1 VTVPAPALLSPGRL
15 AELLLAGE
23 RLCLLDARWS
33 LSGPS
38 GRRAHEDG
46 HLPGAVFVDLD
57 TELAGPPGPPG
68 RHPLPDPDVFAAAM
82 RRAGVTRAD
91 PVVVHDQRD
100 STAAAARL
108 WWLLVHHGHPD
119 VRVLDGGVDGWV
131 AAGHPLSV
139 SPPHQRGGDF
149 VARPGRLPVL
159 DAEGA
164 AALAREGVLIDA
176 RAPARYRGEQ
186 EPVDPVAGHV
196 PGARNAPA
204 ADLVGPDGRFLP
216 ATELSRRFGALGAD
230 GSAPVGAY
238 CGSGV
243 TAAHTVLALRLV
255 GVEAALYAGSWSA
268 WVTDP
273 DRPVARGGEPG

>member
-1 VTVPAPALLSPGRL
+1 L

-23 RLCLLDARWS
+23 RLCLLDVRWS
-33 LSGPS
+33 LTGPP
-38 GRRAHEDG
+38 GRRAYEAG

-57 TELAGPPGPPG
+57 TELAGSAGPRG
-68 RHPLPDPDVFAAAM
+68 RHPLPDPDVFGAAM

-91 PVVVHDQRD
+91 PVVGYDQRD

-119 VRVLDGGVDGWV
+119 VRVLDGGVDGWLT
-131 AAGHPLSV
+131 AGNPLSV
-139 SPPHQRGGDF
+139 SPAHQREGDF
-149 VARPGRLPVL
+149 VASPGRLPVL

-186 EPVDPVAGHV
+186 EPVDPVAGHI
-196 PGARNAPA
+196 PGALNAPA
-204 ADLVGPDGRFLP
+204 TELVAPDGRFLP
-216 ATELSRRFGALGAD
+216 AAELTRRFAALGAD
-230 GSAPVGAY
+230 GRVPVGAY

-243 TAAHTVLALRLV
+243 TAAHTVLAAHLA
-255 GVEAALYAGSWSA
+255 GVEAALYPGSWSA
-268 WVTDP
+268 WVSDLS
-273 DRPVARGGEPG
+273 RPVATGDRPG